1 MNDQCTMYVLPCSSE
16 DEVILKAD
24 PHCIEAGES
33 LREWREHW
41 HKLYIV
47 SYGGPRYV
55 GILDTSVA
63 RTVPTVPPAAHC
75 GDVYYVTTYLCN
87 KSTSLMRTPLHV
99 ECSV

>member
-1 MNDQCTMYVLPCSSE
+1 MNDQCTMYVFPCSSE

-47 SYGGPRYV
+47 SYGG
-55 GILDTSVA
+55 TSLYGYPGHLCSEDSASSCTLWRCV
-63 RTVPTVPPAAHC
+63 
-75 GDVYYVTTYLCN
+75 LCN
-87 KSTSLMRTPLHV
+87 YIPLQ
-99 ECSV
+99 